1 MIAKPSPY
9 ASGMK
14 STCRTFPRVPP
25 GGGGSM
31 IPDAFRISRR
41 TNETAAP
48 TAEPTT
54 PRRRP
59 SSRKTVRICPR
70 SMPIARSVPISR
82 VLSKTDIVIVF
93 AAARMTTVESTRP
106 MKKKIAM

>member
-1 MIAKPSPY
+1 MTANPRPY

-14 STCRTFPRVPP
+14 STCRTFPLVPP

-31 IPDAFRISRR
+31 MPDPFRISRR
-41 TNETAAP
+41 TNDATAP

-54 PRRRP
+54 PRSRP
-59 SSRKTVRICPR
+59 SSRKSVRICPR

-82 VLSKTDIVIVF
+82 VLSNTDIVIVF
-93 AAARMTTVESTRP
+93 AVARMTTIASTRP
-106 MKKKIAM
+106 MKKKIAT